1 MKNLLDNY
9 QNFFENKFPTFIRIS
24 HEKLE
29 DFPEVI
35 ENYKSKKLLIT
46 YGQEGNK
53 LAKLIENKYDIYM
66 ASKIHPLYIDK
77 DRILSK
83 KMIIIYDCYGVKSG
97 FAEEVLIKLNELGYS
112 GEIKVYAL
120 PDEFISSGTI
130 SELLKKY
137 NLDADSV
144 SKFLIK

>member
-1 MKNLLDNY
+1 
-9 QNFFENKFPTFIRIS
+9 
-24 HEKLE
+24 
-29 DFPEVI
+29 
-35 ENYKSKKLLIT
+35 
-46 YGQEGNK
+46 
-53 LAKLIENKYDIYM
+53 
-66 ASKIHPLYIDK
+66 
-77 DRILSK
+77 
-83 KMIIIYDCYGVKSG
+83 MIIIYDCYGVKSG